1 MAATAITLY
10 PFIPPEPDCEKAVQF
25 SNSGGFTKKWSD
37 GDLSGLRF
45 GSAYF
50 PLQKIDVLER
60 EQIRWPASKSMISSA
75 TGKSC
80 QLSNSHSFPGL
91 ASRNRRIIPGNAR
104 FTSSVQAAAAATS
117 ERMVK

>member
-25 SNSGGFTKKWSD
+25 FESGGFTQKWSD

-45 GSAYF
+45 GGAYF

-60 EQIRWPASKSMISSA
+60 EANQMASFEVDDLECYWEELSA
-75 TGKSC
+75 LEQS
-80 QLSNSHSFPGL
+80 LFPG
-91 ASRNRRIIPGNAR
+91 ASLKEPADYPWEREIHFVGPGGVCR
-104 FTSSVQAAAAATS
+104 HL
-117 ERMVK
+117 RKDG